1 MDGVELMSCRLKA
14 GGLSIGEVSV
24 EDTKRLVV
32 GGVGWKWGGNL
43 LLLWEGLGLQ
53 QQREGGLCGLP
64 DLALP
69 SCLMLRDYCST
80 SNRCRDGCV
89 R

>member
-32 GGVGWKWGGNL
+32 GVERWGGGSGRNL
-43 LLLWEGLGLQ
+43 LLLWQGLGLQ
-53 QQREGGLCGLP
+53 
-64 DLALP
+64 
-69 SCLMLRDYCST
+69 
-80 SNRCRDGCV
+80 
-89 R
+89 

>member
-32 GGVGWKWGGNL
+32 GVG
-43 LLLWEGLGLQ
+43 
-53 QQREGGLCGLP
+53 R
-64 DLALP
+64 
-69 SCLMLRDYCST
+69 
-80 SNRCRDGCV
+80 
-89 R
+89 

>member
-24 EDTKRLVV
+24 EDTERLVAD
-32 GGVGWKWGGNL
+32 GWGVGSNL
-43 LLLWEGLGLQ
+43 LLLWERLGTVVGKG
-53 QQREGGLCGLP
+53 RGLCGLP
-64 DLALP
+64 DLAP
-69 SCLMLRDYCST
+69 PATTNSLMLWGCIT
-80 SNRCRDGCV
+80 NRCRLYV